1 MFEEGKYYL
10 CKQCKEANNEELNAF
25 ITNVFY
31 ANYYGVTNRRHLRSY
46 SCGNGN
52 YYDFEAQTMME
63 FHVGGIYKCMMD
75 NYLKDDNG
83 QLVYIGKLDGFL
95 FEEMKIDLH
104 GCEKIIGAIEKHYGC
119 SASVEPWEVNDGI
132 GIRYIC
138 NIIANNSGKK
148 GIFKGVDEI
157 TFFFEWYGNKSF
169 AGFHKE
175 GDEMHLALID
185 VFLKKK
191 GYIEPNTF
199 IDIFC
204 DDARIET
211 PSVIYIGKLD
221 MNFANSIVNNDWTKD
236 DCQYPEVKEGVVCKR
251 STLMKGQ
258 RLPMCK
264 IKTNWW
270 LTELHNNFSEEECKL
285 LE

>member
-1 MFEEGKYYL
+1 M
-10 CKQCKEANNEELNAF
+10 KEYNSIPRFWDDGTLKGEQIVAF
-25 ITNVFY
+25 N
-31 ANYYGVTNRRHLRSY
+31 
-46 SCGNGN
+46 
-52 YYDFEAQTMME
+52 
-63 FHVGGIYKCMMD
+63 
-75 NYLKDDNG
+75 
-83 QLVYIGKLDGFL
+83 KLDGQNFRVKFSPKGANKNQFTAFGSRRTL
-95 FEEMKIDLH
+95 VD
-104 GCEKIIGAIEKHYGC
+104 EKTEGFGDAVKFFNKNYENVLK
-119 SASVEPWEVNDGI
+119 
-132 GIRYIC
+132 
-138 NIIANNSGKK
+138 NIITNNSRKK
-148 GIFKGVDEI
+148 GVFKGVDEI

-221 MNFANSIVNNDWTKD
+221 MNFANSIVSNDWTKE

-258 RLPMCK
+258 KLPMCK

>member
-75 NYLKDDNG
+75 NYLKDNNG

-138 NIIANNSGKK
+138 NVKLCSVHGNHVASGC
-148 GIFKGVDEI
+148 
-157 TFFFEWYGNKSF
+157 T
-169 AGFHKE
+169 
-175 GDEMHLALID
+175 
-185 VFLKKK
+185 
-191 GYIEPNTF
+191 
-199 IDIFC
+199 
-204 DDARIET
+204 
-211 PSVIYIGKLD
+211 
-221 MNFANSIVNNDWTKD
+221 
-236 DCQYPEVKEGVVCKR
+236 
-251 STLMKGQ
+251 
-258 RLPMCK
+258 
-264 IKTNWW
+264 
-270 LTELHNNFSEEECKL
+270 FSENPVNGLLTSYRNARKTLAQNGALNKAIHGDNRYFGSHIYTYKL
-285 LE
+285 